1 MSADQRRRLPAPA
14 RRLHR
19 RASVCEGLDYRI
31 LRGLCECFPHRS
43 STIAT
48 APGSALFVARSS
60 GCAPSPMPPP
70 RALRRVLAF
79 VRACPAASPPS
90 PSAAARSCLCP
101 PCCERPARG
110 ALRGS
115 SDTNLAHTRIAA
127 ERRPSAQPRIAA
139 MPTALPRRPKQ
150 ARTMRISFYESDARS
165 PAVAPARS
173 QIQNKVGRGIRRGYL
188 RVGPQAAYTLRV
200 GAAAPFL
207 SMRPQRR
214 SQSRGLP
221 EHDVLC
227 SQPREIVR
235 DDARSL
241 PRSV

>member
-1 MSADQRRRLPAPA
+1 LRERARPLHPPAQALQRA
-14 RRLHR
+14 R
-19 RASVCEGLDYRI
+19 A
-31 LRGLCECFPHRS
+31 
-43 STIAT
+43 
-48 APGSALFVARSS
+48 
-60 GCAPSPMPPP
+60 CAPLAANAP
-70 RALRRVLAF
+70 RA
-79 VRACPAASPPS
+79 
-90 PSAAARSCLCP
+90 ARC
-101 PCCERPARG
+101 
-110 ALRGS
+110 LRGS
-115 SDTNLAHTRIAA
+115 SDMNLAHTRIAA

>member
-1 MSADQRRRLPAPA
+1 MRGNHRTPLCTQEAPAPPSSPPPLAPRDAA
-14 RRLHR
+14 RVAVC
-19 RASVCEGLDYRI
+19 ASV
-31 LRGLCECFPHRS
+31 
-43 STIAT
+43 
-48 APGSALFVARSS
+48 PGRFAQSPKRCSALVP
-60 GCAPSPMPPP
+60 G
-70 RALRRVLAF
+70 
-79 VRACPAASPPS
+79 
-90 PSAAARSCLCP
+90 CP
-101 PCCERPARG
+101 PCCDRRASGSIRGSSATNLAQPDRGQSDHPARG
-110 ALRGS
+110 
-115 SDTNLAHTRIAA
+115 RIA
-127 ERRPSAQPRIAA
+127 S

-173 QIQNKVGRGIRRGYL
+173 QIQNKVGRGVRRGYL